1 MLDGCFIIKS
11 FSLSLSLSLP
21 LFLSLSL
28 SSLPLSSSLS
38 LKLSQNG
45 SLKRNT
51 STLSQLE
58 RSHNVSPTRS
68 LTHAL
73 SSTLT
78 PPVLRALKTAFSSAY
93 GTPRIPLSSACG
105 TLCILQCVPLF
116 TTVCTSS
123 LLQCVQLFIART
135 RLRGRATTGVHA
147 PLKHVV
153 FRLPAARIPKNS
165 TSLCL
170 SATWPSPLCS
180 LGAHVHAGRRAS
192 PACCVSLRV
201 ALLACCGDHQPRA
214 SGGARRGA
222 QGLP

>member
-11 FSLSLSLSLP
+11 FSLSLSLSLS
-21 LFLSLSL
+21 LSSLSLSLSLSL
-28 SSLPLSSSLS
+28 SSPLSLSLFRSLS

-51 STLSQLE
+51 STLSQLQ

-135 RLRGRATTGVHA
+135 RPSRPCDNRRARAAEAFRIPPACRPYSEKFDKSVSVGNLAQPPVLTGRACARGPA
-147 PLKHVV
+147 SQP
-153 FRLPAARIPKNS
+153 RL
-165 TSLCL
+165 
-170 SATWPSPLCS
+170 
-180 LGAHVHAGRRAS
+180 
-192 PACCVSLRV
+192 LRV
-201 ALLACCGDHQPRA
+201 AACRA
-214 SGGARRGA
+214 AGVLWRPSATR
-222 QGLP
+222 